1 MGIVW
6 APVDEASRHRQR
18 TVAKEAWRAARLAL
32 LGRLAGRPNASASRD
47 AVLCLRSPRVRN
59 GRRLRRGDL
68 PYAPGGRDA
77 ARMGWWTRSRS
88 PGAGPGQGV
97 RRQERLTMTAQEART
112 RHAGVRFLCFGF
124 FIGFIGFA
132 RSSATMLAG
141 TRLPTTRLWSG
152 VGRRFPLSAAVAYV
166 ALSMRC

>member
-1 MGIVW
+1 M
-6 APVDEASRHRQR
+6 
-18 TVAKEAWRAARLAL
+18 
-32 LGRLAGRPNASASRD
+32 
-47 AVLCLRSPRVRN
+47 
-59 GRRLRRGDL
+59 
-68 PYAPGGRDA
+68 
-77 ARMGWWTRSRS
+77 
-88 PGAGPGQGV
+88 
-97 RRQERLTMTAQEART
+97 MTAQEART

-141 TRLPTTRLWSG
+141 TRLPATRLWSG